1 MAEGVQMPQL
11 NAQQLDKRKEILSS
25 MVRAQREARPWLTLK
40 EAAEEVSVNI
50 NKDPALLRMINAL
63 AASTAIEVA

>member
-1 MAEGVQMPQL
+1 MPQL

-25 MVRAQREARPWLTLK
+25 MVKVQRERRPWLTLK
-40 EAAEEVSVNI
+40 KAAEEVSDNI

-63 AASTAIEVA
+63 AASTAIGIPT

>member
-1 MAEGVQMPQL
+1 MPQL
-11 NAQQLDKRKEILSS
+11 NALQLNKRKEILST
-25 MVRAQREARPWLTLK
+25 MVDVQRKARPWLTMK
-40 EAAEEVSVNI
+40 EAAEEVSGNI